1 MLRPAANVRPPPDAL
16 VPLPAL
22 TLAAP
27 PRPTVAGPGPTH
39 SRPLFPAL
47 LDPELKHSR
56 PLDPPAPALAAE
68 MIAIPEL
75 ADALAPL
82 VALRTPPDATSLRPD
97 NRLNAPPS
105 PLVPLPTLALLS
117 LIHI

>member
-1 MLRPAANVRPPPDAL
+1 MRPPLDAMLRPAANVRPPPDAL

-68 MIAIPEL
+68 IIVIPEL
-75 ADALAPL
+75 ALALARPPRPP
-82 VALRTPPDATSLRPD
+82 VAAPDPTRT
-97 NRLNAPPS
+97 
-105 PLVPLPTLALLS
+105 LP
-117 LIHI
+117 